1 MASHPYPD
9 HLFGDLDQAVK
20 GAQRHLAQNKGLHH
34 AYRVSPWLPEPG
46 KPFRLNAASSLDLP
60 FREVS
65 LRYSL
70 DGAAWQE
77 KPFEGGDYRWDGLTW
92 CWQRDWLIDLPAME
106 EG

>member
-65 LRYSL
+65 LRYSINKEVTSEADEL
-70 DGAAWQE
+70 
-77 KPFEGGDYRWDGLTW
+77 
-92 CWQRDWLIDLPAME
+92 LIANSPINAEPA
-106 EG
+106 